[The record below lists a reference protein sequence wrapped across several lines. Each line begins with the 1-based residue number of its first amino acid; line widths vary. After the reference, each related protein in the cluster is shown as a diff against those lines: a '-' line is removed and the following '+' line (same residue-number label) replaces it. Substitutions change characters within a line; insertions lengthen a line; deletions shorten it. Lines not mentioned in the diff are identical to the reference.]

1 MPDECDTN
9 ITERR
14 DGGEGGKKK
23 KEKKKK
29 EKSLTG
35 ELPAEA
41 ESKPT
46 DSYITVLICFHPGK
60 TPHHRD
66 SRTTGQKFARLSSER
81 GTLQLRFS
89 MSVLRAPVIT
99 ALALL
104 IVSGGSGGRSGSASA
119 RSTTTTSS
127 LLQLLT
133 ASRREAAEHH
143 AHSTEHH
150 AHSPLP
156 IKTDYSIESRE
167 GNEVNKSNQHDQ
179 TLDVFPRDVRQKEKF
194 LKHLTGPLYFSPKC
208 SKHFYRLY
216 HNTRDCTIPAYYRRC
231 ARLLRRLAESQRC
244 SEG

>member
-1 MPDECDTN
+1 
-9 ITERR
+9 
-14 DGGEGGKKK
+14 
-23 KEKKKK
+23 
-29 EKSLTG
+29 
-35 ELPAEA
+35 
-41 ESKPT
+41 
-46 DSYITVLICFHPGK
+46 
-60 TPHHRD
+60 
-66 SRTTGQKFARLSSER
+66 
-81 GTLQLRFS
+81 

-104 IVSGGSGGRSGSASA
+104 IVSGGYGGQSGSASA
-119 RSTTTTSS
+119 RSTS
-127 LLQLLT
+127 LLQLLA
-133 ASRREAAEHH
+133 ASGREAADHQ
-143 AHSTEHH
+143 AS
-150 AHSPLP
+150 SQLP

-179 TLDVFPRDVRQKEKF
+179 ILDVFPRDLRQKEKF